1 MYRKKKIC
9 KKKSDKMFTSHPRM
23 LRFGIRVN
31 HHFNYYSKIELIKID
46 ACMRLHLLKEIFNVQ

>member
-31 HHFNYYSKIELIKID
+31 HHFNYYSKID